1 MSRNA
6 TASWSGYCHQGKVGL
21 LVSLRKIKSLNC
33 ENLELL
39 RMELETKEDVR
50 LVDNDTDV
58 EIHQVKA
65 YTEGTTIGPY
75 TTALTEFESCP
86 GENYLH
92 SICEITNWGNLTAIN
107 NPHSVIRYP
116 YSAALNYCALADI
129 DNYILEEIKNVLD
142 LIDHPNRDNIGWR
155 QNAFNEYLAIL
166 DRKIRIEHA
175 TKASKNDY
183 QIVFTLNEIL
193 TIVTVAP
200 THYKM
205 VINSIRSQI
214 YHEYITLIEELDEG
228 GIVLNAAQEEK
239 AKNMIEAVCLLDDV
253 PLESFLCKVWPATT
267 SGKNLAEQVLTGD
280 FFSRSSFSDTFLDTI
295 FKVTTQTPS
304 LEEGVCPVY
313 KIEHNYVLI
322 AINNPVGR
330 ESGVT
335 RDILKNKN
343 FNIERYDT
351 DYIINENF
359 SGRLSDHGNRVI
371 PPRNFMK
378 PKDPEYLRRLDAID
392 KLNL

>member
-33 ENLELL
+33 ENLDLL
-39 RMELETKEDVR
+39 SMELETKEDVR
-50 LVDNDTDV
+50 LIDNGTDV

-65 YTEGTTIGPY
+65 YTDGTTIGPY
-75 TTALTEFESCP
+75 KAALRDFEYCAS
-86 GENYLH
+86 GNFLH
-92 SICEITNWGNLTAIN
+92 SICEITNWGNLNAID
-107 NPHSVIRYP
+107 NPHGVIRYP
-116 YSAALNYCALADI
+116 YTADLDYCPLTEI
-129 DNYILEEIKNVLD
+129 DNYILAEIKKVLD
-142 LIDHPNRDNIGWR
+142 LIDHPNRENIGWR

-175 TKASKNDY
+175 TKPSKDDY
-183 QIVFTLNEIL
+183 QIAFTLNEIL
-193 TIVTVAP
+193 TIVTVTP

-205 VINSIRSQI
+205 VTNSIRSQI
-214 YHEYITLIEELDEG
+214 YNEYVTLIKELEEG
-228 GIVLNAAQEEK
+228 GIVLNAAQEDK
-239 AKNMIEAVCLLDDV
+239 AKNMIEAVCLLDDG

-295 FKVTTQTPS
+295 IRVLNHTPS
-304 LEEGVCPVY
+304 LEEGVCPIY
-313 KIEHNYVLI
+313 KIDHNYVLT

-330 ESGVT
+330 ESAVT

-343 FNIERYDT
+343 FNIERYDS

-359 SGRLSDHGNRVI
+359 SGRLSDYGNRVI

-378 PKDPEYLRRLDAID
+378 PKDPEYLPRLNAID